1 MNSKIT
7 ARVMALCCLTPALVS
22 VSSVVMAYPKT
33 ELQPVQSSAPT
44 PTQERESIANQFV
57 DLIATQ
63 QYDAAVGLLD
73 PRLREE
79 WTAPIL
85 QQRVEDFF
93 SRTGN
98 FVKRLDTKVDGDIVL
113 VNTQFENVTNDIFVI
128 FDEGGNQITGIDFPT
143 QPTP

>member
-7 ARVMALCCLTPALVS
+7 AQMVALCCLTPAFVS
-22 VSSVVMAYPKT
+22 VSSAVMAYPKIG
-33 ELQPVQSSAPT
+33 LQPVQSAAPT
-44 PTQERESIANQFV
+44 LTQQRESIANQFV
-57 DLIATQ
+57 DLIAAQ
-63 QYDAAVGLLD
+63 QYNAAVDLLD

-79 WTAPIL
+79 WTTPVL

-93 SRTGN
+93 GRTGN

-128 FDEGGNQITGIDFPT
+128 FDEGGNQITGIDFP
-143 QPTP
+143 QLTP